1 VPAYQVKFAY
11 LTKYKQTRHLFHQL
25 VIAEDEASALARGRQ
40 MMSKRSSNARIVHES
55 CVLRADSTEVESA
68 TAQGWTL
75 NDNWWSR
82 PIKPDD
88 DLAAIARHGFTHSNH
103 IHAKSA
109 MDCVAIDKRAAEFL
123 PG

>member
-25 VIAEDEASALARGRQ
+25 VIAEDEASALVRGRQ

-75 NDNWWSR
+75 NDSWWSR

-88 DLAAIARHGFTHSNH
+88 DLAAIAKHGFTHSNH

-109 MDCVAIDKRAAEFL
+109 MDCVAIDKRAA
-123 PG
+123 

>member
-25 VIAEDEASALARGRQ
+25 VIADDETSALARGRL
-40 MMSKRSSNARIVHES
+40 MMNKRSPNARIVHES
-55 CVLRADSTEVESA
+55 CVLRPDSSEVESA

-88 DLAAIARHGFTHSNH
+88 DLAAIAKHGFAHSNH

-109 MDCVAIDKRAAEFL
+109 MDCVAIDRRAA
-123 PG
+123 